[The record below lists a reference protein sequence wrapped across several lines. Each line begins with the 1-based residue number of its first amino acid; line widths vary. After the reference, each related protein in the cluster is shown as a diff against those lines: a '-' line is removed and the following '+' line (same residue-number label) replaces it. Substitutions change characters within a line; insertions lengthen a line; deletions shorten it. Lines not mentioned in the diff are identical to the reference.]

1 MPAGPSNIGIT
12 QATGTLLESVEW
24 ETKLE
29 EKVIKDLSGGFGDG
43 HAFDPIIEFSV
54 KGRGDT
60 AMAVGVGVAGIAA
73 ITRPLAFERR
83 THPLP
88 WRSGSAQTGIWH
100 GVPSGKVQSAH
111 HLSSRAKPRP
121 ISIVSTPKI
130 SRTSSSTIASCCIGS

>member
-1 MPAGPSNIGIT
+1 MPAGPSYIGIT

-60 AMAVGVGVAGIAA
+60 AMAVGVGAAGIAA
-73 ITRPLAFERR
+73 IAGGTTLILKVKHSQKNDDFNSFEY
-83 THPLP
+83 
-88 WRSGSAQTGIWH
+88 SGTNYPNA
-100 GVPSGKVQSAH
+100 
-111 HLSSRAKPRP
+111 
-121 ISIVSTPKI
+121 
-130 SRTSSSTIASCCIGS
+130 